1 MNGIVAPALG
11 PVATR
16 VAQVGTDVNVD
27 IGPAFGVVGGAVGA
41 FLTTLIVGAIL
52 VAAAPGYVE
61 RTMATVL
68 EEPVE
73 SFLYGLLCLVA
84 VVIVTILLV
93 ITLVGILLAIPLGLV
108 AYVVWAVGAAI
119 AFLAI
124 AARLVGR
131 EDGWTKPLLV
141 AAGLNGALAL
151 TGVGGIVSF
160 GIGAA
165 GFGAV
170 LRNWLA

>member
-1 MNGIVAPALG
+1 MNGVSPLLG
-11 PVATR
+11 RTLAQA
-16 VAQVGTDVNVD
+16 AQVGTDVNV
-27 IGPAFGVVGGAVGA
+27 GVEPAFGVVGGAVGA
-41 FLTTLIVGAIL
+41 FLTTLVVGAIL
-52 VAAAPGYVE
+52 IAVAPGYVE

-68 EEPVE
+68 DEPVE

-84 VVIVTILLV
+84 VVVVTILLV
-93 ITLVGILLAIPLGLV
+93 VTLVGILLAIPLGLV
-108 AYVVWAVGAAI
+108 AYVVWAVGAAV

-124 AARLVGR
+124 ADRLVDR
-131 EDGWTKPLLV
+131 EDGWTKPLLI

-170 LRNWLA
+170 LRDWLA